1 MKCKR
6 CGVEYK
12 LNENIADFLP
22 EILKEKLK
30 YIPNCD
36 CLEKE
41 TEKELEIMDK
51 KYEEE
56 RRISRIK
63 RFKDVSI
70 VDSKFNKSFF
80 KYSEVN
86 KTIKM
91 CKKYVDKFI
100 EKTPKVG
107 VYLYGPVGT
116 GKTFS
121 ASCMANELM
130 ENNKTVLVMN
140 LGLYLTKLKREWAE
154 AENDVLNYAK
164 ECDMLIIDDFGVEKV
179 SEFVL
184 EKLFALID
192 TRYRSQKAM
201 IITSNLSLEEI
212 MSKFGDRIAD
222 RIVDMCFPIEV
233 KGESMRGKNTTDEF
247 VNLMM

>member
-22 EILKEKLK
+22 EKLKEKLK

-36 CLEKE
+36 CLEKDS
-41 TEKELEIMDK
+41 KYELEIMDK
-51 KYEEE
+51 KLEAE
-56 RRISRIK
+56 RRVNRIK
-63 RFKDVSI
+63 RFRDVSI

-80 KYSEVN
+80 KYAEEN
-86 KTIKM
+86 KAINM
-91 CKKYVDKFI
+91 CKKYTDKFI

-107 VYLYGPVGT
+107 MYLYGPVGT
-116 GKTFS
+116 GKTF
-121 ASCMANELM
+121 AACCMANELM
-130 ENNKTVLVMN
+130 ESNKATLVMN

-154 AENDVLNYAK
+154 AENDVLNHAK

-179 SEFVL
+179 TEFVL

-192 TRYRSQKAM
+192 TRYRSQKAI
-201 IITSNLSLEEI
+201 IITSNLSLEETRT
-212 MSKFGDRIAD
+212 KFGDRIAD

-233 KGESMRGKNTTDEF
+233 KGESMRGKKTTDEF
-247 VNLMM
+247 VHLMM